1 MTGVLKAMFLAFVTT
16 TAADIV
22 IVLYT
27 RAIAD
32 KNVKVAVI
40 MAMLIALTRGISL
53 ILLTDQPTQSRKWLC
68 QIGVILGMGFGTYIG
83 LAMSGIR

>member
-1 MTGVLKAMFLAFVTT
+1 MSGVLKAMTLAFVTT

-32 KNVKVAVI
+32 RDVKIAVI

-68 QIGVILGMGFGTYIG
+68 QIGVILGMGLGTYIG

>member
-1 MTGVLKAMFLAFVTT
+1 MLRPVLLAFIATVCS
-16 TAADIV
+16 DVV

-32 KNVKVAVI
+32 RNVKIAVI

-53 ILLTDQPTQSRKWLC
+53 ILLTDQPTASRKWLC
-68 QIGVILGMGFGTYIG
+68 QLGVILGMGCGTYIG
-83 LAMSGIR
+83 LSLCGMT

>member
-1 MTGVLKAMFLAFVTT
+1 MGSLLKTMSLAFVTT

-32 KNVKVAVI
+32 KNVKMAVI
-40 MAMLIALTRGISL
+40 MAMLIAFTRGVGL

-68 QIGVILGMGFGTYIG
+68 QLGVIAGMGFGTFLG
-83 LAMSGIR
+83 LKLCGVN